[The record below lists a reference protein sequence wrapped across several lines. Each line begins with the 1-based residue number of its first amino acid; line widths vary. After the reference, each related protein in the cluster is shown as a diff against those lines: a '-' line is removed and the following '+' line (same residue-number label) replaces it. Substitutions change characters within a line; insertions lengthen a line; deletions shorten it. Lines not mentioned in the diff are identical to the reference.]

1 MNKREAKIEALD
13 IASIVIYE
21 LQSSDCTDSLKIKD
35 ELYKISMQLEKRKN
49 KLKKQNYGL

>member
-13 IASIVIYE
+13 IASIVICE